1 MSGPRRSSVSGTACD
16 EGEGYRL
23 RRAHAGA
30 GVSSRILPRRP
41 ARAKKTSQMPLDGPP
56 VVPPTEEVGG
66 GVTCGLLVAPATPPD
81 GVDVAAATVPV
92 GVAVGVGV
100 GVGVGAGVGVL
111 KKQLF
116 AAVQGGEVGGE
127 VGGGLLTTTVSVSPP
142 QAEAPML

>member
-1 MSGPRRSSVSGTACD
+1 
-16 EGEGYRL
+16 
-23 RRAHAGA
+23 
-30 GVSSRILPRRP
+30 
-41 ARAKKTSQMPLDGPP
+41 MPLDGPP

-100 GVGVGAGVGVL
+100 GVGGTTGGVGVL
-111 KKQLF
+111 TKQLL

-142 QAEAPML
+142 QAEAPVL